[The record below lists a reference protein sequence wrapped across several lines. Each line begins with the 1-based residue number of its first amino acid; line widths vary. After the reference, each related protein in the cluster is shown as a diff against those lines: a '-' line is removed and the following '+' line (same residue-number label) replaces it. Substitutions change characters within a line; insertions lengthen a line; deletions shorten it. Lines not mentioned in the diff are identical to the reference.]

1 MFFRALLAFLIL
13 PFLVAGLIPLVLAA
27 IDLWRGHGFLFSGI
41 LVAGLGLLVL
51 LCCVRDF
58 YISGKGTLAPWDPPK
73 HLVTV
78 GLYRYS
84 RNPMYIG
91 VLTLIG
97 GWALLTA
104 SPLLASYL
112 LLFAV
117 IFHLRVLLYE
127 EPWLSNRFGAEW
139 ISYRANTPR
148 WIRIIGL
155 RHALSATQ
163 KCFGLFSFY
172 PYLCL

>member
-13 PFLVAGLIPLVLAA
+13 PFLVAGLIPLVLAS
-27 IDLWRGHGFLFSGI
+27 IDPWRGHGFLFFGI
-41 LVAGLGLLVL
+41 PVAGLGFLVL
-51 LCCVRDF
+51 LSCVRDF
-58 YISGKGTLAPWDPPK
+58 YVSGKGTLAPWDPPK

-97 GWALLTA
+97 GWALLTG

-112 LLFAV
+112 LLFAI
-117 IFHLRVLLYE
+117 IFHLRVVHFE
-127 EPWLSNRFGAEW
+127 EPSV
-139 ISYRANTPR
+139 S
-148 WIRIIGL
+148 
-155 RHALSATQ
+155 
-163 KCFGLFSFY
+163 KKFGLEWTSY
-172 PYLCL
+172 CNKTQRWLPHPANPKHETRNSK